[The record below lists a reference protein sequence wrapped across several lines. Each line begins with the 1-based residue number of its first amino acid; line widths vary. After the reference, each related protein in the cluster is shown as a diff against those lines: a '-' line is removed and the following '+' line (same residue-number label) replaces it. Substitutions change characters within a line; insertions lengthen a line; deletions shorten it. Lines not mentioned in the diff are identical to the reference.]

1 MRSFCVITE
10 FRTTTLTTTTTTT
23 ENENENEND
32 LIETSITCSRLSAY
46 FTSVSKIS
54 RTLLFL
60 EGRRDTKIEQKK
72 LKIKKRIILEY
83 VLKLSCPVL

>member
-1 MRSFCVITE
+1 
-10 FRTTTLTTTTTTT
+10 
-23 ENENENEND
+23 
-32 LIETSITCSRLSAY
+32 
-46 FTSVSKIS
+46 
-54 RTLLFL
+54 LLFL